1 MRKKR
6 KSISSYKGKDNEI
19 SKDKQ
24 DKLKGGKKN
33 KKWGRGNSCGNIVPQ

>member
-6 KSISSYKGKDNEI
+6 KDLSSYKGKDEI
-19 SKDKQ
+19 PKEKQ